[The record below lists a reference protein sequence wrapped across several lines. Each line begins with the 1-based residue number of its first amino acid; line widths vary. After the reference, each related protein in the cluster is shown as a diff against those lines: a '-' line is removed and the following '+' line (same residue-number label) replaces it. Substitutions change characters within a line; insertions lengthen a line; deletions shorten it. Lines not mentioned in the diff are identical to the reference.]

1 MRNNLSSKI
10 SFTRIPEYL
19 YRTDDVLELS
29 RVSRMEKIPTAVFET
44 AREGAHTVA
53 QRIAERIREK
63 QRDNK
68 SMVLSLVSGQTMKD
82 VFEELVRMHTEE
94 KLSFRNVILFN
105 LFEYYPLPTIDAACF
120 GQIHEQFI
128 SRVDIPRENIYTFD
142 ASKEQKDL
150 MSMIAHLDQR
160 MQELGGV
167 DLQLLGIGRN
177 GNIGFNEPGSPMQ
190 SATRLVVLDNNSKEE
205 AKSIFGTVEQVP
217 PLAITMGMGT
227 ILQAKEI
234 LLCAWGE
241 HKAQQIKTA
250 IEGPVD
256 TACPASAL
264 QMHANAHIYCDLGAA
279 TLLTRIHH
287 PLLVTSGQW
296 DTSLTR
302 RAIV

>member
-68 SMVLSLVSGQTMKD
+68 SMVLSLVSGQTMTD
-82 VFEELVRMHTEE
+82 VFDELVRMYTEE

-120 GQIHEQFI
+120 GQIQEQFI

-167 DLQLLGIGRN
+167 DLQLLGI
-177 GNIGFNEPGSPMQ
+177 
-190 SATRLVVLDNNSKEE
+190 
-205 AKSIFGTVEQVP
+205 
-217 PLAITMGMGT
+217 
-227 ILQAKEI
+227 
-234 LLCAWGE
+234 
-241 HKAQQIKTA
+241 
-250 IEGPVD
+250 
-256 TACPASAL
+256 
-264 QMHANAHIYCDLGAA
+264 
-279 TLLTRIHH
+279 
-287 PLLVTSGQW
+287 
-296 DTSLTR
+296 
-302 RAIV
+302 